1 MAKYDITQIK
11 GVIPALLTFFDGQ
24 ENLDDACTRDMLD
37 FMMEKG
43 ADGFY
48 LTGST
53 GACFTMTM
61 EERMH
66 VVETVINHVNGRKP
80 IIVHVGDIGTKKSI
94 ELAKQAEKAGAD
106 AISSVPPFYWR
117 FSKDDIFHYYKDIS
131 ESVSI
136 PMVVYN
142 IVLAGIM
149 DQDLIC
155 RIASLENVRGLKY
168 TARDHDEMG
177 CLKEILGKD
186 FMIYSGCDE
195 MGFSGLCSGA
205 DGLIGSFYNVIPDVY
220 KGIEAAVKASD
231 IKKGM
236 RLQKMA
242 DEFIFAC
249 LKYDFPSVL
258 HNVMCWR
265 GLSAGHTRRPFRNY
279 ADSELDGLKKELAA
293 IREKY
298 GAEELADFHF

>member
-1 MAKYDITQIK
+1 
-11 GVIPALLTFFDGQ
+11 
-24 ENLDDACTRDMLD
+24 
-37 FMMEKG
+37 MEKG

-177 CLKEILGKD
+177 YLKEILGKD

>member
-1 MAKYDITQIK
+1 M
-11 GVIPALLTFFDGQ
+11 
-24 ENLDDACTRDMLD
+24 
-37 FMMEKG
+37 
-43 ADGFY
+43 
-48 LTGST
+48 
-53 GACFTMTM
+53 FTMTM

-149 DQDLIC
+149 DRDLIC

-177 CLKEILGKD
+177 YLKEILGKD

>member
-1 MAKYDITQIK
+1 
-11 GVIPALLTFFDGQ
+11 
-24 ENLDDACTRDMLD
+24 
-37 FMMEKG
+37 
-43 ADGFY
+43 
-48 LTGST
+48 
-53 GACFTMTM
+53 
-61 EERMH
+61 
-66 VVETVINHVNGRKP
+66 
-80 IIVHVGDIGTKKSI
+80 
-94 ELAKQAEKAGAD
+94 
-106 AISSVPPFYWR
+106 
-117 FSKDDIFHYYKDIS
+117 
-131 ESVSI
+131 
-136 PMVVYN
+136 MVVYN